1 MRKWAL
7 FLLVTGTFFI
17 CVCPSMADDTDL
29 FTLGVKPE
37 ALILL
42 DMSGSMN
49 WDVAGNAASSPDR
62 RIDIARDVIYD
73 LLDDDDSGKDSN
85 HDGNYIDSNDQSSLN
100 VKIGYMRFRGVG
112 EADEDDSNPMTG
124 KIKVFQ
130 NETEVGSA
138 YKTIWDKVSDAAE
151 TATGCTP
158 LGASL
163 VEGGIYFRDH
173 VNPNDQAIACRQK
186 FVVFITDGSDTVAC
200 SGDCS
205 ENASDMFKRRF
216 MTVLRAK
223 ELYTPSSA
231 PNVVPLQVFAIGFG
245 ANMPVHLK
253 KTLNW
258 VAKYGGTDN
267 PLEPNSGNA
276 DAYNITQ
283 YLPSA
288 GEDLCSITDTNADPA
303 NYDLSGYAF
312 LAEDASQ
319 LRNALKTIIRYIRE
333 RSYSYT
339 APSVPTVRM
348 VEGDVVYISSFM
360 PQQTP
365 FWRGNLKAFQL
376 REDGT
381 LEVDNDNNPINPKW
395 DAGEQLNNK
404 ASSGRKIYT
413 YVRGALQSFT
423 SANLTKEDL
432 NVATDAERDK
442 LILHIRGQDTYDIDA
457 PFAPSAG
464 YDTHDRLW
472 KLGDIFHS
480 NAVII
485 GEPSRFFIDRC
496 FNQCPDGSEG
506 FYQRNK
512 NRTKVIIVGAND
524 GMLHAFNAETGA
536 EEWAFIPHSLL
547 GSLKNSATLHTYY
560 VDSSPKVTD
569 VWFYS
574 DSNPSGITK
583 ARDEWKTVL
592 ISGLRKGGKHY
603 FALDVTD
610 TLNPKYLWEFP
621 KATDAAT
628 LAKLGQSWSE
638 PAIGRIRIRVGDELR
653 ERWVAFIGGGFD
665 NTNVTGKG
673 FFVIDIKTGD
683 ILAEFSGLP
692 RMDYSMTAPPT
703 AVDTD
708 FNGYIDKVYIGDLS
722 GQMWVFDIS
731 STDVGNWTGTVLFRP
746 RGAPADKGPLYYQPA
761 VSLDS
766 HRTPWVFFGT
776 GDRENPTDTN
786 SRDKFYAVKDD
797 GIGSYPRD
805 EGNLRN
811 VTDFTD
817 QTFTTPQ
824 WPLKGWYIQLAR
836 SEKVLSKPAVFS
848 NLLYFTTYT
857 YATTDECN
865 RTGEASLYVVEYLSG
880 GGALVLDDYSV
891 GRPSARSET
900 IGEGIPSAPVISVNL
915 EGKASVTIGT
925 TSGEIL
931 TRKGY
936 SPSTTKEILYWREVT
951 P

>member
-7 FLLVTGTFFI
+7 FLLVTGTFLI

-231 PNVVPLQVFAIGFG
+231 PNVVPLKVFAIGFG

-276 DAYNITQ
+276 DAYNVTQ

-365 FWRGNLKAFQL
+365 FWRGNLKAYRL
-376 REDGT
+376 RADGT
-381 LEVDNDNNPINPKW
+381 LPVDADGNP
-395 DAGEQLNNK
+395 LNESIIWNASEKLNGK
-404 ASSGRKIYT
+404 AHDQRRIYT
-413 YVRGALQSFT
+413 YVNGALTSFEYDH
-423 SANLTKEDL
+423 LTNADLGVSTDADRL
-432 NVATDAERDK
+432 NVVNHFRGGMDAYDVNQNGNRTELRD
-442 LILHIRGQDTYDIDA
+442 
-457 PFAPSAG
+457 
-464 YDTHDRLW
+464 W

-480 NAVII
+480 NAVIV

-496 FNQCPDGSEG
+496 FNQCPDGTEG

-592 ISGLRKGGKHY
+592 ICGLRKGGKHY

-621 KATDAAT
+621 KATDSAT

-638 PAIGRIRIRVGDELR
+638 PGIGRVRIKVGNDLY

-665 NTNVTGKG
+665 NTNATGKA

-692 RMDYSMTAPPT
+692 GMDYSMTAPPT
-703 AVDTD
+703 AVDTN
-708 FNGYIDKVYIGDLS
+708 FNGYIDKVYVADLS

-731 STDVGNWTGTVLFRP
+731 SANTADWTGKRLFRP
-746 RGAPADKGPLYYQPA
+746 ARAPSGKEPVYYQPA
-761 VSLDS
+761 VSLDN
-766 HRTPWVFFGT
+766 HRTPWVFFGS
-776 GDRENPTDTN
+776 GDRENPTDTKSKN
-786 SRDKFYAVKDD
+786 KFYAVKDD
-797 GIGSYPRD
+797 GIGDYPRK
-805 EGNLRN
+805 ENNLRE
-811 VTDFTD
+811 VTTFTD
-817 QTFTTPQ
+817 LTFAVPKE
-824 WPLKGWYIQLAR
+824 PLKGWYIQLAR

-857 YATTDECN
+857 YPAEDECN

-880 GGALVLDDYSV
+880 GGALVLDDYSA

>member
-1 MRKWAL
+1 MRKWFL
-7 FLLVTGTFFI
+7 FLLMTGTFLI
-17 CVCPSMADDTDL
+17 GVCPSMADDTDL

-49 WDVAGNAASSPDR
+49 WDVAGNAASSPNR

-73 LLDDDDSGKDSN
+73 LLDDDDSGKNSN
-85 HDGNYIDSNDQSSLN
+85 HDGNYIDSNDENSLN

-138 YKTIWDKVSDAAE
+138 YKKIWEKVSDAAE

-163 VEGGIYFRDH
+163 VEAGIYFRDD

-245 ANMPVHLK
+245 AKMPPELK

-276 DAYNITQ
+276 DAYNVTQ

-365 FWRGNLKAFQL
+365 FWRGNLKAYRL
-376 REDGT
+376 RADGT
-381 LEVDNDNNPINPKW
+381 LPVDADGNP
-395 DAGEQLNNK
+395 LNESIIWNASEKLNGK
-404 ASSGRKIYT
+404 AHDQRRIYT
-413 YVRGALQSFT
+413 YVNGALTSFEYDH
-423 SANLTKEDL
+423 LTNADLGVSTDADRL
-432 NVATDAERDK
+432 NVVNHFRGGMDAYDVNQNGNRTELRD
-442 LILHIRGQDTYDIDA
+442 
-457 PFAPSAG
+457 
-464 YDTHDRLW
+464 W

-480 NAVII
+480 NAVIV

-496 FNQCPDGSEG
+496 FNQCPDGTEG

-592 ISGLRKGGKHY
+592 ICGLRKGGKHY

-621 KATDAAT
+621 KATDSAT

-638 PAIGRIRIRVGDELR
+638 PGIGRVRIKVGNDLY

-665 NTNVTGKG
+665 NTNATGKA

-692 RMDYSMTAPPT
+692 GMDYSMTAPPT
-703 AVDTD
+703 AVDTN
-708 FNGYIDKVYIGDLS
+708 FNGYIDKVYVADLS

-731 STDVGNWTGTVLFRP
+731 SANTADWTGKRLFRP
-746 RGAPADKGPLYYQPA
+746 AGAPSGKEPVYYQPA
-761 VSLDS
+761 VSLDN
-766 HRTPWVFFGT
+766 HRTPWVFFGS
-776 GDRENPTDTN
+776 GDRENPTDTKSKN
-786 SRDKFYAVKDD
+786 KFYAVKDD
-797 GIGSYPRD
+797 GIGDYPRK
-805 EGNLRN
+805 ENNLRE
-811 VTDFTD
+811 VTTFTD
-817 QTFTTPQ
+817 LTFAVPKE
-824 WPLKGWYIQLAR
+824 PLKGWYIQLAR

-857 YATTDECN
+857 YPAEDECN

-880 GGALVLDDYSV
+880 GGALVLDDYSA

>member
-1 MRKWAL
+1 MRKWFL
-7 FLLVTGTFFI
+7 FLLMTGTFLI
-17 CVCPSMADDTDL
+17 GVCPSMADDTDL

-49 WDVAGNAASSPDR
+49 WDVAGNAASSPNR

-73 LLDDDDSGKDSN
+73 LLDDDDSGKNSN
-85 HDGNYIDSNDQSSLN
+85 HDGNYIDSNDENSLN

-138 YKTIWDKVSDAAE
+138 YKKIWEKVSDAAE

-163 VEGGIYFRDH
+163 VEAGIYFRDD

-276 DAYNITQ
+276 DAYNVTQ

-365 FWRGNLKAFQL
+365 FWRGNLKAYRL
-376 REDGT
+376 RADGT
-381 LEVDNDNNPINPKW
+381 LPVDADGNP
-395 DAGEQLNNK
+395 LNESIIWNASEKLNGK
-404 ASSGRKIYT
+404 AHDQRRIYT
-413 YVRGALQSFT
+413 YVNGALTSFEYDH
-423 SANLTKEDL
+423 LTNADLGVSTDADRL
-432 NVATDAERDK
+432 NVVNHFRGGMDAYDVNQNGNRTELRD
-442 LILHIRGQDTYDIDA
+442 
-457 PFAPSAG
+457 
-464 YDTHDRLW
+464 W

-480 NAVII
+480 NAVIV

-496 FNQCPDGSEG
+496 FNQCPDGTEG

-592 ISGLRKGGKHY
+592 ICGLRKGGKHY

-621 KATDAAT
+621 KATDSAT

-638 PAIGRIRIRVGDELR
+638 PGIGRVRIKVGNDLY

-665 NTNVTGKG
+665 NTNATGKA

-692 RMDYSMTAPPT
+692 GMDYSMTAPPT
-703 AVDTD
+703 AVDTN
-708 FNGYIDKVYIGDLS
+708 FNGYIDKVYVADLS

-731 STDVGNWTGTVLFRP
+731 SANTADWTGKRLFRP
-746 RGAPADKGPLYYQPA
+746 AGAPSGKEPVYYQPA
-761 VSLDS
+761 VSLDN
-766 HRTPWVFFGT
+766 HRTPWVFFGS
-776 GDRENPTDTN
+776 GDRENPTDTKSKN
-786 SRDKFYAVKDD
+786 KFYAVKDD
-797 GIGSYPRD
+797 GIGDYPRK
-805 EGNLRN
+805 ENNLRE
-811 VTDFTD
+811 VTTFTD
-817 QTFTTPQ
+817 LTFAVPKE
-824 WPLKGWYIQLAR
+824 PLKGWYIQLAR

-857 YATTDECN
+857 YPAEDECN

-880 GGALVLDDYSV
+880 GGALVLDDYSA

>member
-7 FLLVTGTFFI
+7 FLLVTGTFLI

-73 LLDDDDSGKDSN
+73 LLDDDDSGRDSN
-85 HDGNYIDSNDQSSLN
+85 HDGSYIDSDDERSLN
-100 VKIGYMRFRGVG
+100 VRIGYMRFRGVG
-112 EADEDDSNPMTG
+112 EADEDDNNPMTG
-124 KIKVFQ
+124 KIKVFEDITEIGSTY
-130 NETEVGSA
+130 NE
-138 YKTIWDKVSDAAE
+138 IWEKVSDVAE

-163 VEGGIYFRDH
+163 VEAGIYFRDY
-173 VNPNDQAIACRQK
+173 VNPNDQAIECRQK

-245 ANMPVHLK
+245 ANMPDHLK

-303 NYDLSGYAF
+303 NYNLSGYAF

-365 FWRGNLKAFQL
+365 FWRGNLKAYRL
-376 REDGT
+376 RADGT
-381 LEVDNDNNPINPKW
+381 LPVDADGNPLNESIIW
-395 DAGEQLNNK
+395 DASEGLNGK
-404 ASSGRKIYT
+404 AHDQRRIYT
-413 YVRGALQSFT
+413 YVNGALTSFEYDH
-423 SANLTKEDL
+423 LTNAHLGVSTDADRL
-432 NVATDAERDK
+432 NVVNHLRGGTDAYDVNQNGNRTELRD
-442 LILHIRGQDTYDIDA
+442 
-457 PFAPSAG
+457 
-464 YDTHDRLW
+464 W

-480 NAVII
+480 NAVIV

-536 EEWAFIPHSLL
+536 EEWAFIPNSLL
-547 GSLKNSATLHTYY
+547 GSLKNSATRHTYY

-574 DSNPSGITK
+574 DSNLSGITK
-583 ARDEWKTVL
+583 TRDEWKTVL

-610 TLNPKYLWEFP
+610 TLNPRYLWEFP
-621 KATDAAT
+621 KATDSAT

-638 PAIGRIRIRVGDELR
+638 PAIGRIRIQVGTELY

-665 NTNVTGKG
+665 NTNVTGKA

-692 RMDYSMTAPPT
+692 GMDYSMTAAPT
-703 AVDTD
+703 AVDTN
-708 FNGYIDKVYIGDLS
+708 FNGYIDKVYVADLS

-731 STDVGNWTGTVLFRP
+731 SANTADWTGRRLFRP
-746 RGAPADKGPLYYQPA
+746 AGAPSGREPVYYQPA
-761 VSLDS
+761 VSLDNR
-766 HRTPWVFFGT
+766 RTPWVFFGS

-786 SRDKFYAVKDD
+786 SRNKFYAVKDD
-797 GIGSYPRD
+797 GVGSYPRD

-857 YATTDECN
+857 YPSEDECN

>member
-7 FLLVTGTFFI
+7 FLLVMGTFLT
-17 CVCPSMADDTDL
+17 CVRPSIADDTDL
-29 FTLGVKPE
+29 FTLAVKPE

-49 WDVAGNAASSPDR
+49 WDIAGNAASSPNR

-73 LLDDDDSGKDSN
+73 LLDDDDSGRNSN
-85 HDGNYIDSNDQSSLN
+85 HDGSYINSDDERSLN

-112 EADEDDSNPMTG
+112 AADEDDNNPMTG
-124 KIKVFQ
+124 RILVFDDV
-130 NETEVGSA
+130 TEIGSA
-138 YKTIWDKVSDAAE
+138 YNSIWSKVSDPAE

-163 VEGGIYFRDH
+163 VEAGIYFRDH
-173 VNPNDQAIACRQK
+173 VNPNDEAVECRQK
-186 FVVFITDGSDTVAC
+186 FVVFVTDGSDTVAC
-200 SGDCS
+200 NGDCS

-216 MTVLRAK
+216 ITVLRAK
-223 ELYTPSSA
+223 ELYTPTPG

-245 ANMPVHLK
+245 ANMPDNLK

-258 VAKYGGTDN
+258 VSKYGGTDN

-276 DAYNITQ
+276 NAYNITQ
-283 YLPSA
+283 YVPSSA
-288 GEDLCSITDTNADPA
+288 EELCNITDTNADPA
-303 NYDLSGYAF
+303 NYNLAGYAF

-319 LRNALKTIIRYIRE
+319 LREALKTIIRYIQE

-348 VEGDVVYISSFM
+348 MEGDVVYISSFM
-360 PQQTP
+360 PNQTP
-365 FWRGNLKAFQL
+365 FWRGNLKAYRL
-376 REDGT
+376 RADGT
-381 LEVDNDNNPINPKW
+381 LPVDADGNPLNESVIW
-395 DAGEQLNNK
+395 DAAEALNQK
-404 ASSGRKIYT
+404 AHDQRRIHT
-413 YVRGALQSFT
+413 YVNGALTSFEYDH
-423 SANLTKEDL
+423 LTNVQL
-432 NVATDAERDK
+432 GVATDAERSDV
-442 LILHIRGQDTYDIDA
+442 INHFRGGMDAYDVNRNGNRTEMRD
-457 PFAPSAG
+457 
-464 YDTHDRLW
+464 W
-472 KLGDIFHS
+472 KLGDVFHS
-480 NAVII
+480 SAVIV
-485 GEPSRFFIDRC
+485 GEPSRFFIDQC
-496 FNQCPDGSEG
+496 FNRCPDGTEG
-506 FYQRNK
+506 FYQRNR

-536 EEWAFIPHSLL
+536 EEWAFVPNSLL
-547 GSLKNSATLHTYY
+547 GSLKNNATLHTYY

-574 DSNPSGITK
+574 DSNPSGTTK

-603 FALDVTD
+603 FALDITD
-610 TLNPKYLWEFP
+610 TLNPTYLWEFP
-621 KATDAAT
+621 KATDPMT
-628 LAKLGQSWSE
+628 LAKLGQSWSD
-638 PAIGRIRIRVGDELR
+638 PAIGRIRMRVGNEIVPY

-665 NTNVTGKG
+665 QTNVTGKA

-692 RMDYSMTAPPT
+692 EMDYSMTAPPT

-722 GQMWVFDIS
+722 GQMWVFDTS
-731 STDVGNWTGTVLFRP
+731 SVNITDWTGRRLFRP
-746 RGAPADKGPLYYQPA
+746 AGAPSLREPVYYQPA
-761 VSLDS
+761 VSLDN

-786 SRDKFYAVKDD
+786 SRNNFYAVKDN
-797 GIGSYPRD
+797 GIGDYPRRPVQ
-805 EGNLRN
+805 LRN
-811 VTDFTD
+811 VTNFTN

-824 WPLKGWYIQLAR
+824 EPLKGWYIELAR

-857 YATTDECN
+857 YPSEDECN

-880 GGALVLDDYSV
+880 GGALVLDDYV
-891 GRPSARSET
+891 AGRPSTRSET

-931 TRKGY
+931 TRSGY